1 MRTLYFIRHAESEAN
16 KQRIFGSR
24 LQVPLTPAGR
34 ADAARIAGEFRE
46 ITELSG
52 IISSPLR
59 RAMETA
65 RAFSDLFGCPV
76 VPDERLAEQDLGP
89 FTGMSYDAVKTMK
102 EFEPDPLKRWNWHPG
117 GSGESYSMVADRVV
131 DFLGS
136 VSDFPAEGSWLMVT
150 HAVFFR
156 LLRGALENTLP
167 EYPAKFPNNG
177 EIWKVEFHGLGE
189 RHTIHS
195 ILLGN
200 SRSFTH
206 NP

>member
-34 ADAARIAGEFRE
+34 ADAARIAAEFRDMA
-46 ITELSG
+46 ELDG

-59 RAMETA
+59 RAVETA
-65 RAFSDLFGCPV
+65 QAFSECFGCSIEQ
-76 VPDERLAEQDLGP
+76 DERLVEQELGS
-89 FTGMSYDAVKTMK
+89 FSGMSYDSVKNMK
-102 EFEPDPLKRWNWHPG
+102 EFESDPLKRWNWHAG
-117 GSGESYSMVADRVV
+117 GSGESYSMVAERVV

-136 VSDFPAEGSWLMVT
+136 LSRLPENGSWLIVT

-167 EYPAKFPNNG
+167 EYPVKFPNNG
-177 EIWKVEFHGLGE
+177 EIWQVEFRGLGE
-189 RHTIHS
+189 FHTIKS
-195 ILLGN
+195 LMLGN

-206 NP
+206 KP